1 MVLAMSDEPIIALLT
16 EIRDLQRQH
25 LQNYREAAARQQ
37 QALDAQKQA
46 IRRSRS
52 LLVTVGFIVVAL
64 YALPMFWWGSS
75 WILRCALRR

>member
-1 MVLAMSDEPIIALLT
+1 MPDDQVVKLLT
-16 EIRDLQRQH
+16 EIRDLQLQH
-25 LQNYREAAARQQ
+25 LANYREAAARQQ

-46 IRRSRS
+46 IRRSRT
-52 LLVTVGFIVVAL
+52 LLFGIGFVVIAL